1 MEKRRIKVMFDT
13 NILVD
18 VLCPDGRPSS
28 TASATVFR
36 AVKEGLLEGEISTQS
51 IIDAAYVASQTEGGR
66 LPVFKSK
73 MLELTN
79 YVNVDGLNSFSVY
92 AALQRD
98 SLDFEDDALY
108 EHAYETG
115 CDVFLTSD
123 KDFIKQHRGEDERI
137 PFFTPEEFIAKLT
150 GQTSAQ

>member
-1 MEKRRIKVMFDT
+1 MKVMLDT
-13 NILVD
+13 NLLID

-36 AVKEGLLEGEISTQS
+36 SIKEGFLKGEISTQS

-73 MLELTN
+73 MLEIIN
-79 YVNVDGLNSFSVY
+79 YVNIDTLNTFSIY

-98 SLDFEDDALY
+98 SADFEDDALY
-108 EHAYETG
+108 EHAYDTG

-137 PFFTPEEFIAKLT
+137 PFFTPEEFVAKLT
-150 GQTSAQ
+150 GQTSGQ

>member
-1 MEKRRIKVMFDT
+1 MEQRRIKVMFDT
-13 NILVD
+13 NVLLD

-36 AVKEGLLEGEISTQS
+36 AVKDGILEGEISTQS

-66 LPVFKSK
+66 LPVFKNK
-73 MLELTN
+73 MLEL
-79 YVNVDGLNSFSVY
+79 VNFVNIDSLSSFSIY
-92 AALQRD
+92 AALGKD

-108 EHAYETG
+108 EHAYDTG

-123 KDFIKQHRGEDERI
+123 KDFIKQHKGEDERI
-137 PFFTPEEFIAKLT
+137 QFFTPEEFVAKLT
-150 GQTSAQ
+150 A